1 MNENYHDKER
11 GAVMIVE
18 AAVVFPIMFFI
29 VLFMLMVGS
38 AYFQEARVEKI
49 VIRTALETA
58 SRCENPMLDL
68 VAEAGGSVP
77 TTTANNGILPYRYVF
92 TGHTKTVCKEMEGK
106 LKDEINSFGSL
117 GFRGMQV
124 QLDKNPEI
132 NAANYFIINFV
143 DCSVKYSVGF
153 PIRMIFSGTE
163 FRLKRSTTIRQPISD
178 PAEFIRNVSTIQDWL
193 ERSSYW
199 EKFNETIGNIT
210 EKVKPFIDL
219 LN

>member
-1 MNENYHDKER
+1 MIKVDHEKEC
-11 GAVMIVE
+11 GVVTLVE
-18 AAVVFPIMFFI
+18 ATFVFPIMFFI

-49 VIRTALETA
+49 IIRTALETA
-58 SRCENPMLDL
+58 SRCENPMLDK

-77 TTTANNGILPYRYVF
+77 TSTGTDGILPYRYIF
-92 TGHTKTVCKEMEGK
+92 TGHTQKVCKEMEGK

-124 QLDKNPEI
+124 QLEGAPKIE
-132 NAANYFIINFV
+132 AANYFIVNYV

-153 PIRMIFSGTE
+153 PIRMIFTGTE
-163 FRLKRSTTIRQPISD
+163 FRLRRNTTIRQPVSD

-193 ERSSYW
+193 ERSKYW
-199 EKFNETIGNIT
+199 EKFSKKMGEIQ
-210 EKVKPFIDL
+210 EKLKPFINF